1 MDAKP
6 FKTAYE
12 LADMIVSRASALH
25 GPWPAGMTMFIF
37 DDAYGWSA
45 SISRPASEV
54 ENFYRI
60 RTLDLIAMLKSRFN
74 LASPRLSSAEYLS
87 DFSRFRIPLQSSQSE
102 RSSTWQKVSKEAIG
116 KPRSPKRKRSR

>member
-1 MDAKP
+1 MDVKQ

-12 LADMIVSRASALH
+12 LADMIVARASTLH

-54 ENFYRI
+54 ENFYRT
-60 RTLDLIAMLKSRFN
+60 RALDLIAMLRSSYD
-74 LASPRLSSAEYLS
+74 LASPRLSSA
-87 DFSRFRIPLQSSQSE
+87 DDHN
-102 RSSTWQKVSKEAIG
+102 
-116 KPRSPKRKRSR
+116 